1 MTVRTIIVVGAGIAG
16 LACALACARG
26 GAHVQVFEAGTAPA
40 RTPGHVD
47 IVPNLLRDLAAF
59 GLAEECVRLGFA
71 YSGIDVVNEQGEQSF
86 RIDTP
91 RLAGDRLPAA
101 VGIAHDALQGILACS
116 ASAAGVELR
125 TGSRIDGI
133 DADAGRVIAG
143 GAVHQADLVVLA
155 CGAASPLVGALFE
168 AQRRPNAMRAW
179 WHALLPRPQQLDRMT
194 WMAGT
199 HGHRFALVPIGLSQA
214 GIAVVRTADMRGAS
228 DGTALAQTLAG
239 WGALPRRIAALVDPQ
254 TPTVLR
260 VTSGQLIEAP
270 WYREAV
276 LCVGSTAHGDVPAFG
291 QSAAQAV
298 EDALVLGE
306 LVCAGSD
313 RATLLMHYMERRWDR
328 ARRVHDLVK
337 QAERWIE
344 HPEPA
349 TDLMALGRELHAIVA
364 QPA

>member
-1 MTVRTIIVVGAGIAG
+1 MAVRTIVVVGAGIAG

-26 GAHVQVFEAGTAPA
+26 GAHVQVFEAGEALA

-47 IVPNLLRDLAAF
+47 IVPNLLRDLAAL

-71 YSGIDVVNEQGEQSF
+71 YSGIDVVDEQGERGF

-101 VGIAHDALQGILACS
+101 VGIAHDVLLDTLAR
-116 ASAAGVELR
+116 SAAAVGVEVR
-125 TGSRIDGI
+125 KGWRVDGI
-133 DADAGRVIAG
+133 HIDSGQVTAG
-143 GAVHQADLVVLA
+143 GMTFDADLVVLA
-155 CGAASPLVGALFE
+155 CGAASPLVGSLFE
-168 AQRRPNAMRAW
+168 AHRRPGAKRAW
-179 WHALLPRPQQLDRMT
+179 WHALFPRPPHLDRPT

-199 HGHRFALVPIGLSQA
+199 HGRRFHLVPIGMLLA
-214 GIAVVRTADMRGAS
+214 GIAVVRTAEVSGAS
-228 DGTALAQTLAG
+228 DGAALAQTLAG
-239 WGALPRRIAALVDPQ
+239 WGALPRRIAALVGPQ

-260 VTSGQLIEAP
+260 FTSGQLIEAP
-270 WYREAV
+270 WHRGAV
-276 LCVGSTAHGDVPAFG
+276 LCVGAAAHGDVPAFG

-298 EDALVLGE
+298 EDALVLGA
-306 LVCAGSD
+306 LVAAGTD
-313 RATLLMHYMERRWDR
+313 RPTLLTHYMDRRWKR
-328 ARRVHDLVK
+328 ARRVHELVK

-344 HPEPA
+344 QPEPT